1 MLGID
6 TCKLDLHAD
15 HTLYLYDVLYTLEV
29 QRNLVSILALLQ
41 LSFYIVFL
49 GCCVKIYLY
58 NIFYDSSFVLNGFMV
73 LDTINVSINDDVS
86 IYGVQNFSTTNNSDI
101 ITWYARL

>member
-1 MLGID
+1 
-6 TCKLDLHAD
+6 
-15 HTLYLYDVLYTLEV
+15 
-29 QRNLVSILALLQ
+29 
-41 LSFYIVFL
+41 VFL
-49 GCCVKIYLY
+49 GCCVKIYLD

-73 LDTINVSINDDVS
+73 LDTVNVSINDDVS